1 MDAINSKRSDS
12 KKIAELEK
20 ELERW
25 KPKPPRS
32 EVVNGENINLQYPKT
47 QKPDLQSQN
56 QDSVKRIKPR

>member
-47 QKPDLQSQN
+47 QKPDLSITESRFCQE
-56 QDSVKRIKPR
+56 DKA